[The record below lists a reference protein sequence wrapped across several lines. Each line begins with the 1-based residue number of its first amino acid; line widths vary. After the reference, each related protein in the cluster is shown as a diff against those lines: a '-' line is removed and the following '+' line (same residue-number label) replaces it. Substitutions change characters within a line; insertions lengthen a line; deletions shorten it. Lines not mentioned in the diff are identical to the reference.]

1 MTAVAVVDAS
11 VVVAALADAG
21 TDGRW
26 AGAVLAERVLA
37 APELMPFESANIL
50 RRATLAGE
58 LDEALAILAHSDL
71 AALPVDLYPY
81 EAVAGRAW
89 ELRRNLTI
97 YDAAY
102 VALAEALDAP
112 LITLDRRLARASGP
126 RCTFITP

>member
-21 TDGRW
+21 SDGRW
-26 AGAVLAERVLA
+26 ADAVLAERVLA
-37 APELMPFESANIL
+37 APALMPFESANIL
-50 RRATLAGE
+50 RRATLSGE
-58 LDEALAILAHSDL
+58 LAEALAILAHADL

-81 EAVAGRAW
+81 EAVADRAW
-89 ELRRNLTI
+89 QLRRNLTI

-126 RCTFITP
+126 RCAFITP